1 MLDLLFRT
9 LAFVAGVYLVADT
22 VLAAIRSFVLPRSD
36 SAWLN
41 TAVFRLV
48 RWIFETAARLGRS
61 YEQRD
66 RILALYAPVGLVMLP
81 IAWLT
86 MVSMGYTAIFWALGE
101 GDLERCFRISNS
113 SLLTL
118 GSEDPSKNMLPTAM
132 SYSEATLGLLLL
144 TLLISYLPTM
154 YQAFSRRELTVA
166 RLELRAGI
174 KASAVKLLLWLNRS
188 GALQHDSS
196 QWRDWEEWFVE
207 IEETHTSLPIM
218 AFFRSPQPGRSWITA
233 ADIIL
238 DTAALVSS
246 TVDQPRDAQLE
257 LCFKAGCVSLNRVS
271 RYFKYDA
278 GAEDSAGKAPAAPC
292 HADFLDAYE
301 QFRAAG
307 LPLHD
312 EAAAWEKYQEL
323 RGHYAG
329 AIAYLARLIMT
340 PVIEPI

>member
-1 MLDLLFRT
+1 MLDLLFRA
-9 LAFVAGVYLVADT
+9 LAFGAGVYLVADT

-48 RWIFETAARLGRS
+48 RWVFETAARLGRS

-86 MVSMGYTAIFWALGE
+86 MVSMGYTAIFWGLGE

-118 GSEDPSKNMLPTAM
+118 GSEDPSHDLLPTAM

-174 KASAVKLLLWLNRS
+174 RASAVKLLLWLNHS
-188 GALQHDSS
+188 GSLNDSS

-238 DTAALVSS
+238 DAAALISS
-246 TVDQPRDAQLE
+246 TVDRPRDAHLE

-278 GAEDSAGKAPAAPC
+278 GAEESAGKAPVAPC
-292 HADFLDAYE
+292 HADFQDAYE

-307 LPLHD
+307 LPLHE
-312 EAAAWEKYQEL
+312 EAAAWKQYQEL
-323 RGHYAG
+323 RSRYAG
-329 AIAYLARLIMT
+329 AIAYLSRLIMA

>member
-1 MLDLLFRT
+1 MLDFLLRT
-9 LAFVAGVYLVADT
+9 LAFVAGAYLVIYT
-22 VLAAIRSFVLPRSD
+22 VMAAIRSFVLPRSD

-41 TAVFRLV
+41 TVVFRMI
-48 RWIFETAARLGRS
+48 RWGFETVACLGRS

-66 RILALYAPVGLVMLP
+66 RLLALYAPVGLVMLP
-81 IAWLT
+81 IAWLSV
-86 MVSMGYTAIFWALGE
+86 VSMGYTAIFWGLKE

-118 GSEDPSKNMLPTAM
+118 GSEDPSHNLLATAM

-174 KASAVKLLLWLNRS
+174 KASAVKLLLWLHQA

-238 DTAALVSS
+238 DAAALISS

-278 GAEDSAGKAPAAPC
+278 GAEESAGRAPKAPN
-292 HADFLDAYE
+292 HDDFLGAYA
-301 QFRAAG
+301 QFSAAG
-307 LPLHD
+307 LPLQ
-312 EAAAWEKYQEL
+312 EPAAAWEKYQEL
-323 RGHYAG
+323 RSRYAG
-329 AIAYLARLIMT
+329 AIAYLSRLVMT

>member
-1 MLDLLFRT
+1 MLDLLFRA

-48 RWIFETAARLGRS
+48 RWVFETAARLGRS

-86 MVSMGYTAIFWALGE
+86 MVSTGYTAIFWGLGE

-118 GSEDPSKNMLPTAM
+118 GSEDPSHHLVSTAM

-174 KASAVKLLLWLNRS
+174 KASAVQLLLWLNQS
-188 GALQHDSS
+188 GSLNDTS
-196 QWRDWEEWFVE
+196 QWQAWEEWFVE

-238 DTAALVSS
+238 DAAALISS
-246 TVDQPRDAQLE
+246 TVDQPRNAHRE

-278 GAEDSAGKAPAAPC
+278 GAEESAGKAPDAP
-292 HADFLDAYE
+292 HRHDFTLAC
-301 QFRAAG
+301 QQLRAAG
-307 LPLHD
+307 IPLQD
-312 EAAAWEKYQEL
+312 ENMAWEHYVEL
-323 RGHYAG
+323 RSRYAG
-329 AIAYLARLIMT
+329 AIAYLARLVMAPAIK
-340 PVIEPI
+340 PI

>member
-1 MLDLLFRT
+1 MLDFVFRA
-9 LAFVAGVYLVADT
+9 LAFIAGVYLVADT

-48 RWIFETAARLGRS
+48 RWVFENAARLGRS

-86 MVSMGYTAIFWALGE
+86 MVSLGYTAIFWGLGE

-118 GSEDPSKNMLPTAM
+118 GSEDPSHDVLPTAM

-154 YQAFSRRELTVA
+154 YQAFSKRELTVA

-188 GALQHDSS
+188 GSLQNDGN
-196 QWRDWEEWFVE
+196 QWREWEEWFVE

-238 DTAALVSS
+238 DTAALISS
-246 TVDQPRDAQLE
+246 TVDQPRDAHLE

-278 GAEDSAGKAPAAPC
+278 GAEESAGKAPAPPSR
-292 HADFLDAYE
+292 ADFQDAYE
-301 QFRAAG
+301 QFQAAG

-312 EAAAWEKYQEL
+312 EPVAWEQYQEL
-323 RGHYAG
+323 RSRYAG
-329 AIAYLARLIMT
+329 AIAYLARLIMA